1 MVGTALRASSG
12 KPAAAPCSQQEAA
25 FAQSDRVPRRPTIN
39 TDYPEGTCP
48 HCQSTDC
55 RHLPGP
61 PLGDAPGKLPRT
73 ARRRARALMRTAA
86 DEATRMSVKAV
97 GSGAF
102 LLLLHWWQTR

>member
-1 MVGTALRASSG
+1 MVGTALRAFVG
-12 KPAAAPCSQQEAA
+12 KPAAAPCWNRRPPSLSPIA
-25 FAQSDRVPRRPTIN
+25 FQRRPTIN

-48 HCQSTDC
+48 LCQSPDC

-61 PLGDAPGKLPRT
+61 PLGADPGKLPRT